1 MLLDNPPLSTATQLS
16 AFVEA
21 QALARGFR
29 QITLG
34 VRLQL
39 PENTTFYT
47 KLGYDIVG
55 YGSHLPE
62 SGVPLASASHLK
74 GI

>member
-1 MLLDNPPLSTATQLS
+1 MLLDNPPSPTATQLV

-39 PENTTFYT
+39 PENTAFYT
-47 KLGYDIVG
+47 KWGYDIVG
-55 YGSHLPE
+55 YGSHLFEFGATVAP
-62 SGVPLASASHLK
+62 ASHLK